1 MGRIAYVLDAVHNV
15 TGADLNYHRED
26 DAFRTSCSSAQSEN
40 MHAADLTLAGMALGA
55 VGATIADRYRLE
67 KFLGRGGY
75 GEVWRA
81 HDMYRNHTI
90 ALKLLLNRDRRQA
103 WYEASLLT
111 ALSSPHILAV
121 NNADV
126 AVDVPYLDTTL
137 AKCSLDAISQ
147 PIGVEPR
154 LAIDWTRRAL
164 RGLNLCHRRGLLHRD
179 VKPDN
184 IFLTLEGDARL
195 GDFGIAALMDSAG
208 SATPDGDPRIWAPEF
223 YQGARSTVAS
233 DIYAAAVTLYALL
246 AGRMPFNQTYQADLD
261 AAIQAGDCPD
271 IRDLAPHVS
280 QALADKVRQGMSL
293 EPSERYASAS
303 LFDSK
308 LGGLPS
314 RQRHFAPI
322 PAHQGHDRCWQ
333 VEGKGAAMYVCVAVP
348 QGSPRID
355 IETRR
360 VNSGTRMTQHCDQ
373 VKMKNLPARLRKIFN
388 ALAR

>member
-1 MGRIAYVLDAVHNV
+1 MLDAVHNV
-15 TGADLNYHRED
+15 TGADFNYYRED
-26 DAFRTSCSSAQSEN
+26 DAFRTSCSSTQSEN
-40 MHAADLTLAGMALGA
+40 MHATDPTLSGMALGA
-55 VGATIADRYRLE
+55 VGATVADRYRLE

-81 HDMYRNHTI
+81 HDTYRNHTI

-126 AVDVPYLDTTL
+126 AVDVPYLDTAL

-164 RGLNLCHRRGLLHRD
+164 RGLDLCHRRGLLHRD

-184 IFLTLEGDARL
+184 IFLTMEGDARL
-195 GDFGIAALMDSAG
+195 GDFGIAALMDAAG
-208 SATPDGDPRIWAPEF
+208 SAAPDGDPRIWAPEF
-223 YQGARSTVAS
+223 YQGTRATVAS

-246 AGRMPFNQTYQADLD
+246 AGRMPFNQTHQADLD
-261 AAIQAGDCPD
+261 AAIQTGDCPD
-271 IRDLAPHVS
+271 IRDIAPHVS
-280 QALADKVRQGMSL
+280 RALADKVRQGMALLPL
-293 EPSERYASAS
+293 ERFTLAS

-314 RQRHFAPI
+314 RPRHIEPI
-322 PAHQGHDRCWQ
+322 SAHQGHDRCWHIA
-333 VEGKGAAMYVCVAVP
+333 GKGAAIYVCLTLL
-348 QGSPRID
+348 QGSAQAN

-360 VNSGTRMTQHCDQ
+360 VNSGTRVTEHCAQIKATDI
-373 VKMKNLPARLRKIFN
+373 PIRLRRLFG
-388 ALAR
+388 ALIR